1 MMHHDL
7 EKWLKA
13 LHQTDWLI
21 PQAKQGVDMVCSP
34 DVQVD

>member
-21 PQAKQGVDMVCSP
+21 PQPKQDVDLVYSADVP
-34 DVQVD
+34 DD